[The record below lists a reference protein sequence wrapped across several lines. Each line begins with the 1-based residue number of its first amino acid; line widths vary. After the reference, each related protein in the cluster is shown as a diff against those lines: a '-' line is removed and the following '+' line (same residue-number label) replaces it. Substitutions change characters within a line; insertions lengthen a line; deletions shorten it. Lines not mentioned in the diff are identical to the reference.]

1 MKNVFLVFGGE
12 SYEHDISVVTAA
24 QIFNKSSLDD
34 INIVPIYVSRENDF
48 FVYNANK
55 IDVKDF
61 SVSNFNKQSK
71 KFKEVAFV
79 SGEYG
84 KLFLKT
90 RWGLKEYLQCDIA
103 LFACHGADGEN
114 GKLET
119 FFEKHGIFS
128 SAGSDLAL
136 AISMNK
142 FLFKKLMIGIK
153 VPVVKG
159 FLIDKKIYLK
169 QPERYQ
175 FYIRFM
181 KFPVV
186 LKSNN
191 GGSSIGLFVAK
202 NRVEFDEK
210 LKESFEFDDEV
221 LIENYISKTREFNV
235 AVLGDKSDFVVSEID
250 EPLKENDVL
259 TFADKYLS
267 CAGKQKG
274 TKLNSMVSQ
283 GRKIPADIPITL
295 ERKIKKIAGHIF
307 EKLNFRGIVRID
319 FLFDEKNNKL
329 YTCEVNAIPGS
340 LGYYFFDKFLIK
352 TDDLIKKLVQVAEKA
367 KENKLKINKEF
378 QTNVLD

>member
-1 MKNVFLVFGGE
+1 
-12 SYEHDISVVTAA
+12 
-24 QIFNKSSLDD
+24 
-34 INIVPIYVSRENDF
+34 
-48 FVYNANK
+48 
-55 IDVKDF
+55 
-61 SVSNFNKQSK
+61 
-71 KFKEVAFV
+71 
-79 SGEYG
+79 
-84 KLFLKT
+84 
-90 RWGLKEYLQCDIA
+90 
-103 LFACHGADGEN
+103 
-114 GKLET
+114 
-119 FFEKHGIFS
+119 
-128 SAGSDLAL
+128 
-136 AISMNK
+136 MNK

-159 FLIDKKIYLK
+159 FLIDKKIYFK

-221 LIENYISKTREFNV
+221 LVENYISKTREFNV

-283 GRKIPADIPITL
+283 DRKIPADIPITL

-329 YTCEVNAIPGS
+329 YVCEVNAIPGS
-340 LGYYFFDKFLIK
+340 LSYYFFDKFLIK
-352 TDDLIKKLVQVAEKA
+352 TDDLIKNLVQVAEKA